1 MGSWCCSIT
10 STHYILRGGSSNYGT
25 YCGTFFI
32 YAYST
37 ADNGAWRHGAALSFK
52 PFSTHYPTRGDHSNH
67 GNFCGILAICIIYS
81 AAFTNNS
88 WLYGAALSFIY
99 IYTLCSSWWS
109 F

>member
-52 PFSTHYPTRGDHSNH
+52 PFGTHYPSRGDHSNH
-67 GNFCGILAICIIYS
+67 GVYCGIFCLYIGSGYS
-81 AAFTNNS
+81 LTTWS
-88 WLYGAALSFIY
+88 TGAVL
-99 IYTLCSSWWS
+99 
-109 F
+109 